1 MVKRVNIVGEVPR
14 RGRPTQAEAE
24 RRGRALLATA
34 LDLFTVQG
42 LAVSME
48 AIAAAA
54 GISKRTLYAR
64 YPDKMALFVAVLE
77 SLSAERTAAALVLP
91 AAMPLEDA
99 LLRYAEVLFDHYATP
114 RIVAFLR
121 LLQKEKE
128 RVPDLERVM
137 REEVLRDQILPL
149 VRYLDAQPAGTLG
162 DFDRLVAARLHAR
175 NVIGEIIDAYAEGR
189 ALDFAAALPA
199 LRESVAIL
207 SAGLR
212 RVSRRQPAGESR

>member
-1 MVKRVNIVGEVPR
+1 MAEEAKIAQEARL
-14 RGRPTQAEAE
+14 RGRPTRTEAE
-24 RRGRALLATA
+24 RRGRTLLATA
-34 LDLFTVQG
+34 LDLFTARG

-48 AIAAAA
+48 AIAASA

-77 SLSAERTAAALVLP
+77 WLLAERTAAALVLP
-91 AAMPLEDA
+91 VAMPLEEA
-99 LLRYAEVLFDHYATP
+99 LLRYAEVLFDHYGTP

-137 REEVLRDQILPL
+137 REEVLRDQIMPL
-149 VRYLDAQPAGTLG
+149 VRYLDAQPAGRLR

-175 NVIGEIIDAYAEGR
+175 NVIGEISDAYAEGR

-212 RVSRRQPAGESR
+212 RT

>member
-91 AAMPLEDA
+91 AEMPLEDA

-175 NVIGEIIDAYAEGR
+175 NVIGEITDAYAEGR
-189 ALDFAAALPA
+189 ALDFGAALPA

-212 RVSRRQPAGESR
+212 RVSRRQTAGESR

>member
-1 MVKRVNIVGEVPR
+1 MVKRVNIVGEAPR

-175 NVIGEIIDAYAEGR
+175 NVIGEITDAYAEGR

-212 RVSRRQPAGESR
+212 RVSRRQTAGESR